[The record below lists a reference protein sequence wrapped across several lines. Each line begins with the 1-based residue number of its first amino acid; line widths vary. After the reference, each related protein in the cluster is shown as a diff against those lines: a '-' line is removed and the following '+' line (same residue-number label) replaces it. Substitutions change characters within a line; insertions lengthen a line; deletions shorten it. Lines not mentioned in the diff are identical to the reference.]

1 VSAPELVTDS
11 ASLILAGIFTVVA
24 CAVVSG
30 LVELLR
36 RITGWPRPQDRPDR
50 RAR

>member
-1 VSAPELVTDS
+1 MSAPELVTDT
-11 ASLILAGIFTVVA
+11 AQLIVAVVFTVVA